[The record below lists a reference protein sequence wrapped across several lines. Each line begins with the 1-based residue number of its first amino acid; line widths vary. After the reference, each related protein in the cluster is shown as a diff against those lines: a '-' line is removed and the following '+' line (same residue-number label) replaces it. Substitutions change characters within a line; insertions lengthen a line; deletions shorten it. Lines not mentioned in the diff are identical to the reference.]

1 MKINVTPRGSLV
13 YPHLN
18 SPDTKF
24 DRDGVYKTQ
33 LRVIDADAANEL
45 VDIIQESL
53 DQYATQ
59 HPTVKKRAKM
69 PFEKSDDGS
78 YTFTFKCKARGIRAD
93 GTTWE
98 QKPKI
103 FDAKGNPFLVAKAI
117 WGGTTAKVS
126 FAIAPY
132 NVAATGLGITLRLKG
147 VQILELV
154 EGGGSA
160 ETYGFSEEEGFDGSS
175 SPSTQAEEVSTPAE
189 EKPQEENAAANY

>member
-1 MKINVTPRGSLV
+1 MNINVSPRGSLV

-18 SPDTKF
+18 NPDTKF

-33 LRVIDADAANEL
+33 LRITDTDEANEL
-45 VDIIQESL
+45 VDTIQEAL
-53 DQYATQ
+53 DQFATQ
-59 HPTVKKRAKM
+59 HPTVKKRAKL

-103 FDAKGNPFLVAKAI
+103 FDAKGNLFLVAKTI

-132 NVAATGLGITLRLKG
+132 NVAATGLGVTLRLKG

-160 ETYGFSEEEGFDGSS
+160 QTYGFSEEEGFDASS
-175 SPSTQAEEVSTPAE
+175 ISEEASSLTE
-189 EKPQEENAAANY
+189 ENPQEENAAANY